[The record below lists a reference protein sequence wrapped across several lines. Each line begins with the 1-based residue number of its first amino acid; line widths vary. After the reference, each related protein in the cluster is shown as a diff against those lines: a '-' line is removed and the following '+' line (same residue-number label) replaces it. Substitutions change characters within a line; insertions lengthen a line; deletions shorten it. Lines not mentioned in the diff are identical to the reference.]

1 MQFIKP
7 FEDIGL
13 DDIALVGGKNASLGQ
28 MISSLSEKGIRVP
41 HGFAITASA
50 YWYFLEANKLLE
62 PMREIVGT
70 LADIRDLPR
79 LRAVGAKVRGLIE
92 QAKMPDD
99 LAKEIKQAYKELSK
113 RYGQEAIDVAVRSS
127 ATAEDLPTASFAGQQ
142 ETYLNI
148 QGNAALLESCKKSFA
163 SLFTDRA
170 IVYRV
175 EQGFDHFK
183 VGLSIGVQKMV
194 RSDKG
199 CSGVAFSLDTE
210 TGFPDVITINAAYG
224 LGETIVKGMVV
235 PDEFVVHKPTLA
247 EGFAPIIKKYCGDKQ
262 EKVIYGDT
270 THPTKIVPVPE
281 DEQWRFS
288 LNDKEILEL
297 ARMVL
302 TIEEYYSAR
311 KDTWSPMD
319 VEWAQDGIDR
329 ELYIVQARPETVH
342 ALKQQD
348 VLTRYRLK
356 IDPEQERSLNVL
368 VTGRSIGQ
376 KITSGVVRVI
386 HSVSEIDRVEKG
398 DILVTEMTDPD
409 WVPAMRRAAGIV
421 TNRGG
426 RTCHAAIVS
435 RELGVPAIVGA
446 SEATELLQNDQD
458 VTLDCSQGEVG
469 YVYEGQY
476 PFEVTEILL
485 EHVPKLDVEIMVN
498 VADPDRAFTLSFL
511 PVEGVGLARIE
522 FIITNSIKIHPMAL
536 LHSDKVTDE
545 SVRKKIEE
553 ITSAYKDGSQFFV
566 QTLAQ
571 GIGMIAAAFY
581 PRPVI
586 VRLSDFKSNEYRNLL
601 GGQDFEPIE
610 ANPMLG
616 FRGAFRY
623 DHESYREAF
632 ALECAALKSV
642 RDVMGLRNVKIMVP
656 FVRTISEARRVIDIL
671 AQHGLERGEHNLELV
686 MMCEVPSN
694 VIRIDEFCTLFDGF
708 SIGSNDLAQLTLG
721 VDRDSS
727 LLATAFDE
735 RDPAVIAMMRMAIE
749 GAHDNDRYIG
759 ICGQAPSDY
768 PELAQL
774 LMEADIDSMSLNPDA
789 VIPFLMQYV

>member
-7 FEDIGL
+7 FEDIRL

-41 HGFAITASA
+41 HGFAITAAA

-62 PMREIVGT
+62 PIREIIGT
-70 LADIRDLPR
+70 LADVHDLPR
-79 LRAVGAKVRGLIE
+79 LRVAAAKVRALIE
-92 QAKMPDD
+92 HAKMPDD
-99 LAKEIKQAYKELSK
+99 LAQEIKQAYKELSK

-194 RSDKG
+194 RSDKS

-210 TGFPDVITINAAYG
+210 TGFSDVIMINAAYG

-235 PDEFVVHKPTLA
+235 PDEFAIHKPTLA
-247 EGFAPIIKKYCGDKQ
+247 QGFAPIIKKYCGDKQ
-262 EKVIYGDT
+262 EKVVYGDT

-281 DEQWRFS
+281 DERLRFS

-302 TIEEYYSAR
+302 DIEEYYSAR
-311 KDTWSPMD
+311 KNAWSPMD

-329 ELYIVQARPETVH
+329 QLYIVQARPETVH
-342 ALKQQD
+342 ALKRQD

-356 IDPEQERSLNVL
+356 IDPDQERSLKVL

-376 KITSGVVRVI
+376 KITAGVVRVI
-386 HSVSEIDRVEKG
+386 HSVQEIDRVEKG

-409 WVPAMRRAAGIV
+409 WVPAMRRAAGII

-446 SEATELLQNDQD
+446 YRATETLHDEQYI
-458 VTLDCSQGEVG
+458 TLDCSQGEEG
-469 YVYEGQY
+469 YVYEGQL
-476 PFEVTEILL
+476 PFEVTEISL

-498 VADPDRAFTLSFL
+498 VAAPDRALTLSFL

-536 LHSDKVTDE
+536 LHLDKVTDE
-545 SVRKKIEE
+545 SVRKKIYE
-553 ITSAYKDGSQFFV
+553 ITSAYKDGAQFFV

-586 VRLSDFKSNEYRNLL
+586 VRLSDFKSNEYCNLL
-601 GGQDFEPIE
+601 GGKDFEPIE

-632 ALECAALKSV
+632 ALECAALKAV
-642 RDVMGLRNVKIMVP
+642 RDVMGLRNIKIMVP

-671 AQHGLERGEHNLELV
+671 AQHGLERHKDDLELV

-694 VIRIDEFCTLFDGF
+694 VILIDEFCTLFDGF

-727 LLATAFDE
+727 LLAHAFDE

-749 GAHDNDRYIG
+749 GAHNNDRYIG

-789 VIPFLMQYV
+789 VIPFLMRYV